1 MRSQYTP
8 IYYRKSPVP
17 SRELYTNPARST
29 HNFVVTQLCAPAHR
43 GVPTYY
49 LLISLDLRAIT
60 RTAHKRLLMVE
71 LATLTSKGQYFKTSI
86 VASRVPLSQCFN
98 RSLNHTL
105 LTDRHRRPLLF
116 VCRALGRSSRL
127 SILAF
132 SFGSR
137 ILPIPQ
143 ECLLLRSTLARR

>member
-49 LLISLDLRAIT
+49 LLISLDLRTIP
-60 RTAHKRLLMVE
+60 RTAHKYVGVVE
-71 LATLTSKGQYFKTSI
+71 LL
-86 VASRVPLSQCFN
+86 RN
-98 RSLNHTL
+98 
-105 LTDRHRRPLLF
+105 
-116 VCRALGRSSRL
+116 
-127 SILAF
+127 
-132 SFGSR
+132 
-137 ILPIPQ
+137 LP
-143 ECLLLRSTLARR
+143 R